1 MSVSSKKRLSFFVL
15 WASLVSVAAITPRPA
30 GGQQSAS
37 KPSSHGIAQRV
48 KAIFAE
54 RCFQCHGLNGKA
66 AKNVFAL
73 DRARLVQS
81 RVVIPGDA
89 ASPLLKAVES
99 GAMPL
104 GGPELSAEDKAAVRD
119 WILAGAPDW
128 PDPNAGDAGN
138 RAFISESS
146 LLSTIA
152 EDLERIAPRDR
163 PYIRY
168 LSLASLRNA
177 GTPEEELESHRL
189 AIAKLV
195 NSLSWRRVITTPATI
210 DAARTLFR
218 IDLRDYLWTEAM
230 WRRVL
235 TDYPYALILPESERI
250 ARLSGEIVA
259 HVRGDWFVA
268 AASNPPLYH
277 ELLGLPHS
285 VAELE
290 RRLGV
295 DTARQL
301 TEEKYVMRAGVRS
314 SGVSQ
319 NNRALERHVSPFGAF
334 WRSYD
339 FRSNLGDQNIFA
351 NPLRLNAAGGEIIFN
366 LPNGL
371 QAYFLADAAGR
382 RIDTAPLEIVSDR
395 NQPDDP
401 LIRNGRSCISCHFA
415 GMKSFR
421 DDVRPAIQ
429 RQGLPPDDL
438 DRALALYVPQD
449 TIDRALAED
458 EAQFLRAE
466 DKLGGKYAK
475 GAPDTNAQT
484 EPINA
489 LSRRFQ
495 SELPVALAAAEAGLE
510 ARDFYE
516 RIRWNS
522 RLNSLGLGQLLAPG
536 GAVKRDVWEKH
547 FGDVARELQLG
558 VHLPGQQLAA
568 RWDSTRANAAFFS
581 NSTRQRFVQ
590 AAPAPRT
597 SGGGSVRNESS
608 DLLRS
613 ARTVFVMSNTVY
625 LRPESLENALR
636 GRADFQS
643 LDIAIVKDRK
653 AADLLIDLNRPLFT
667 FDFTYS
673 VTHRPSSRLITSGKV
688 TAFDGNGAAPKIAK
702 ELVKQIQSARSQL

>member
-1 MSVSSKKRLSFFVL
+1 MSVRSKTRLLIFVL
-15 WASLVSVAAITPRPA
+15 WASLVSAATLVPRSA
-30 GGQQSAS
+30 GGQQSISKLAS
-37 KPSSHGIAQRV
+37 TGIAQRV
-48 KAIFAE
+48 KTIFAE

-73 DRARLVQS
+73 DRVRLLHS

-89 ASPLLKAVES
+89 ASPLLKVVES
-99 GAMPL
+99 GEMPA

-119 WILAGAPDW
+119 WILVGAPDW
-128 PDPNAGDAGN
+128 DAGDADH

-146 LLSTIA
+146 LLSAIA
-152 EDLERIAPRDR
+152 EDLERTAPRDR
-163 PYIRY
+163 SYIRY
-168 LSLASLRNA
+168 LGLAHLRNA
-177 GTPEEELESHRL
+177 GAPEEELESYRL

-195 NSLSWRRVITTPATI
+195 NSLSWRREIALPAPI

-218 IDLRDYLWTEAM
+218 IDLRDYQWTEAL

-250 ARLSGEIVA
+250 TRLSGETSA
-259 HVRGDWFVA
+259 YVRGDWFVA
-268 AASNPPLYH
+268 AASAPPLYH

-301 TEEKYVMRAGVRS
+301 AEEKHVIRAGVRS

-319 NNRALERHVSPFGAF
+319 NNRAMERHASPFGAY

-339 FRSNLGDQNIFA
+339 FRSNLGDQNMFA

-371 QAYFLADAAGR
+371 QAYFLADAHGR

-401 LIRNGRSCISCHFA
+401 LIRNGRSCIACHFN

-421 DDVRPAIQ
+421 DDVRSAIQ
-429 RQGLPPDDL
+429 RQGLRLDDL
-438 DRALALYVPQD
+438 DRAMALYVPQD
-449 TIDRALAED
+449 AIDRAVAED
-458 EAQFLRAE
+458 EARFLRAE
-466 DKLGGKYAK
+466 QRLGGKY
-475 GAPDTNAQT
+475 GERRWDTNANT

-495 SELPVALAAAEAGLE
+495 SELPMALAAAEAGLE
-510 ARDFYE
+510 ARDFRD
-516 RIRWNS
+516 RIQWNT

-536 GAVKRDVWEKH
+536 GAIKRDVWEKH

-568 RWDSTRANAAFFS
+568 RRHLTRAEVLTFSNAA
-581 NSTRQRFVQ
+581 RQRGVQ
-590 AAPAPRT
+590 AAPAQRAFA
-597 SGGGSVRNESS
+597 GGSVESES
-608 DLLRS
+608 NDLLRS
-613 ARTVFVMSNTVY
+613 ARTVFIWSKTVY
-625 LRPESLENALR
+625 LRPETLENALR
-636 GRADFQS
+636 ARTEFQS
-643 LDIAIVKDRK
+643 LDIAIVKDRQ
-653 AADLLIDLNRPLFT
+653 AADLVIDLNRPLFT

-673 VTHRPSSRLITSGKV
+673 VWRHESGRLIASGKV

-702 ELVKQIQSARSQL
+702 ELIEHIQLARSQR